1 MSLWGAMPDL
11 TWNRFFESRGQR
23 MSGNDFGV
31 KDMSYEHEWADQII
45 ALCGVYGVKVA
56 PKATVVHRLIE
67 AVMDRTADLI
77 ARGQKAKEYQSMVS
91 IDRPFP
97 DTTPRSWSFVKADEE
112 RPEPFTCAF
121 CGKPMEKS
129 ALLHEGQWFCS
140 EGCQNEAGM
149 PL

>member
-45 ALCGVYGVKVA
+45 ALCGVYGVDHARKDG
-56 PKATVVHRLIE
+56 TVVGDLID
-67 AVMDRTADLI
+67 AVMDRTAYLI
-77 ARGQKAKEYQSMVS
+77 ARGQKVRSM
-91 IDRPFP
+91 DLGE
-97 DTTPRSWSFVKADEE
+97 TPAADPVPEWSFVKA
-112 RPEPFTCAF
+112 EPFTCAY